1 MSNIVPISAPP
12 NGALPASTPGVGAL
26 PRPLVSGPDPEL
38 ARQAS
43 QAAAKQAAAEQAA
56 AEQARSKPAAHELQK
71 QLEQA
76 MADARVQT
84 NLRFRV
90 DEDANRIVV
99 SVVDADTGETIVQI
113 PDETALTVARRL
125 AATGRGLFDQ
135 EA

>member
-1 MSNIVPISAPP
+1 MSSIVPISAPP

-26 PRPLVSGPDPEL
+26 PRPLVGAPSPEA

-43 QAAAKQAAAEQAA
+43 QAQAEQAA
-56 AEQARSKPAAHELQK
+56 AAQARSKPTAQELQK
-71 QLEQA
+71 QIELVL
-76 MADARVQT
+76 ADARVQT

-99 SVVDADTGETIVQI
+99 SVVDSDTGETNVQI

>member
-1 MSNIVPISAPP
+1 MPRAPA
-12 NGALPASTPGVGAL
+12 GAPS
-26 PRPLVSGPDPEL
+26 PEA

-43 QAAAKQAAAEQAA
+43 QAQAEQAA
-56 AEQARSKPAAHELQK
+56 AQARSKPTASELQK

-76 MADARVQT
+76 LADARVQT

-99 SVVDADTGETIVQI
+99 SVVDSDTGETILQI
-113 PDETALTVARRL
+113 PDEAALAVARRF
-125 AATGRGLFDQ
+125 AATGRGLLDR

>member
-1 MSNIVPISAPP
+1 MSSITPISAPP
-12 NGALPASTPGVGAL
+12 NGAVPASTPGAGAL
-26 PRPLVSGPDPEL
+26 PRPLGGTSSPEAMQ
-38 ARQAS
+38 AREAQAKHAVAVQAS
-43 QAAAKQAAAEQAA
+43 N
-56 AEQARSKPAAHELQK
+56 KPSASELQK

-99 SVVDADTGETIVQI
+99 SVVDSDTGETIVQI

-125 AATGRGLFDQ
+125 AATGRGLLDR

>member
-1 MSNIVPISAPP
+1 MSSITPISAPP
-12 NGALPASTPGVGAL
+12 NGAVPASTPGAGAL
-26 PRPLVSGPDPEL
+26 PRAPAGAPSPEA

-43 QAAAKQAAAEQAA
+43 QAQAEQAA
-56 AEQARSKPAAHELQK
+56 AQARSKPTASELQK

-76 MADARVQT
+76 LADARVQT

-99 SVVDADTGETIVQI
+99 SVVDSDTGETILQI
-113 PDETALTVARRL
+113 PDEAALAVARRF
-125 AATGRGLFDQ
+125 AATGRGLLDR

>member
-1 MSNIVPISAPP
+1 MSSIVPISAPP
-12 NGALPASTPGVGAL
+12 NGALPASTPGAGAL
-26 PRPLVSGPDPEL
+26 PRPLAGSPSPEA

-43 QAAAKQAAAEQAA
+43 QAQAEQVAAA
-56 AEQARSKPAAHELQK
+56 QARSKPTAHELQK
-71 QLEQA
+71 QIEQTL
-76 MADARVQT
+76 ADARVQT

-99 SVVDADTGETIVQI
+99 SVVDSDTGETIVQI

>member
-1 MSNIVPISAPP
+1 MSSITPISAPP
-12 NGALPASTPGVGAL
+12 NGAVPASTPGAGAL
-26 PRPLVSGPDPEL
+26 PRPLADTPSPDAAL
-38 ARQAS
+38 QAREAQ
-43 QAAAKQAAAEQAA
+43 AKQAVAIQA
-56 AEQARSKPAAHELQK
+56 SNKPTASELQK

-99 SVVDADTGETIVQI
+99 SVVDSDTGETIVQI

-125 AATGRGLFDQ
+125 AATGRGLFDR